1 MRPLCGTLTPTLEQG
16 PLTGLL
22 ADIGLKAGQVW
33 KLE

>member
-22 ADIGLKAGQVW
+22 ADMGLQRHQVY

>member
-1 MRPLCGTLTPTLEQG
+1 MQPLCGYLTPTLEQG

-22 ADIGLKAGQVW
+22 KDIGLRRDQVK